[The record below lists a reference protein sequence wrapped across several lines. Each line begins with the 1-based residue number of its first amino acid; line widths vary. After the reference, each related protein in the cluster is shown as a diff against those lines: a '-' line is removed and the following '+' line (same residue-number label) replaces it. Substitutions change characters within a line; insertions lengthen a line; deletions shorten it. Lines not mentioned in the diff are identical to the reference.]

1 LSMNEVSL
9 TGLEREL
16 LQALGAQSAGET
28 AATLHDVLAPSP
40 GLAAIDATLRGLL
53 ARGLLA
59 TDRRTWFGGHQGT
72 RVGRAI
78 DRVFG
83 QDWWTVTNAGRAAI
97 GLPRETG
104 LQAMQ

>member
-1 LSMNEVSL
+1 MNEVSL
-9 TGLEREL
+9 TPLEREL

-40 GLAAIDATLRGLL
+40 GRIAVETTLRRLL

-83 QDWWTVTNAGRAAI
+83 QDWWTVTDAGRAAI
-97 GLPRETG
+97 GLPRETD
-104 LQAMQ
+104 LQPMR